1 MGEWLLALLAPDRIQ
16 ALGIAATTVLGAWT
30 ARQATVVK
38 KLQAEVAELK
48 AGREEDRAK
57 FREAIR
63 FIRQLLR
70 HIEHLDAFL
79 GHHAPGQQPPA
90 TRPVIPE
97 GLTEEI

>member
-1 MGEWLLALLAPDRIQ
+1 MGEWLLALLAPERVQ
-16 ALGIAATTVLGAWT
+16 QFGIAATALLTAWT
-30 ARQATVVK
+30 ARQSSQVK

-48 AGREEDRAK
+48 AGRAEDREK

-79 GHHAPGQQPPA
+79 SHHAPGQQPPD
-90 TRPVIPE
+90 TRPAIPVSLE
-97 GLTEEI
+97 KEI